1 MKKLLFLCLVLIM
14 LGFSKCEKCKSC
26 TMVTDCTGGYYQT
39 STVEEC
45 GKNLRDVDGKT
56 FTGTATVGSVTVTC
70 YITYTCY

>member
-1 MKKLLFLCLVLIM
+1 
-14 LGFSKCEKCKSC
+14 
-26 TMVTDCTGGYYQT
+26 MVTDCTGGYYQT

-56 FTGTATVGSVTVTC
+56 FTSTATVGSVTVTC